1 VTTPLLDHDA
11 GFFQAVKDLQVQTL
25 TAQFAIEAL
34 APICNSVAKNVP
46 VQQQH
51 LLFVETIKHNR
62 MTNTHFYPARGCAG
76 WYMMKTGSVPAKATQ
91 VSFSRILIPN
101 KDPLDSFDG

>member
-1 VTTPLLDHDA
+1 MTTPLLDHDA

-46 VQQQH
+46 AQQQH

-62 MTNTHFYPARGCAG
+62 MTNTLDRIRANKGKLIYECVWGRSDTIGKTLAERFSIPHAGAPAG
-76 WYMMKTGSVPAKATQ
+76 
-91 VSFSRILIPN
+91 I
-101 KDPLDSFDG
+101 